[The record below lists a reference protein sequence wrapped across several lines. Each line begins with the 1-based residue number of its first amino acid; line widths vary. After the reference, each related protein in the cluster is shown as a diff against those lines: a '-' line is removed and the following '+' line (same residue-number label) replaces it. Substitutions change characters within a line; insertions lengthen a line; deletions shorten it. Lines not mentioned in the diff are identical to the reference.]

1 MRRRTCTRE
10 ETQQEG
16 DKQKKFKY
24 QALERPS
31 IMLRDIQI
39 KPLKSHKFLG
49 IVIDQELNFKEHMV
63 TALAKGM
70 K

>member
-1 MRRRTCTRE
+1 
-10 ETQQEG
+10 
-16 DKQKKFKY
+16 
-24 QALERPS
+24 
-31 IMLRDIQI
+31 MLRDTQI